1 MRNRVTIY
9 MMLCIVLFVTMS
21 CRQEECE
28 NVGEGTCLTLSVR
41 TSLAV
46 LRGVEDLND
55 DGTVS
60 ELESF
65 VDGRKMYRLGVFLVE
80 NGTTVA
86 STVLEDGDERFS
98 ANNTAAMVKFENLDY
113 SKTYQLYAIA
123 NYGNNGS
130 IQGNVSGIT
139 ADNITA
145 SHRVTASTGNMCDAQ
160 KPCPLTLKQELKL
173 NPGVNNISG
182 QLIRTNARLR
192 ISVRN
197 QSDVKDLTI
206 TGLQFPAKFTQSS
219 ADLFTE
225 GGNANVSPVVTSQDA
240 ITPFTQDLIIPMIDA
255 SGTTSERTI
264 FDSYLLE
271 STGGDYKYTLNLKYA
286 GVGGGTSGYSVDGDA
301 FSVKESIVDGG
312 LYVMYFSYANRYLYA
327 NGGVVQ
333 GGTTYLTDYGTVN
346 PEYVWRFKKISG
358 QADSYSIESLG
369 ATGGYMEASKLTY
382 GSSLQL
388 TNTPSSSDYF
398 TISNTTNNNGNMLAK
413 ATSATYN
420 YLYVNGSSVWGYY
433 YSAWDGHFRL
443 LKLKQEASTLSVTH
457 EETIPIKAL
466 DNTGH
471 NLPIETI
478 NRNDFIDILV
488 NVSYNDKTGE
498 VLFDVANWNQVS
510 GDVTFD

>member
-1 MRNRVTIY
+1 MRNRVTKY
-9 MMLCIVLFVTMS
+9 MMLCIVLLVTMS
-21 CRQEECE
+21 CHQVECE
-28 NVGEGTCLTLSVR
+28 STGEGTCLTLSVR

-46 LRGVEDLND
+46 SRGVEDLND

-60 ELESF
+60 DLESF

-130 IQGNVSGIT
+130 IQGNVSDIT

-160 KPCPLTLKQELKL
+160 KPCPLALKKELKL

-182 QLIRTNARLR
+182 QLTRTNARLR

-197 QSDVKDLTI
+197 QSDTKDLTI
-206 TGLQFPAKFTQSS
+206 SKLEFPTKFTQPSVEVFNGGGTASVSPQATASS
-219 ADLFTE
+219 AITSYAQGMVIPRINDSPS
-225 GGNANVSPVVTSQDA
+225 ANEKTIYDA
-240 ITPFTQDLIIPMIDA
+240 
-255 SGTTSERTI
+255 
-264 FDSYLLE
+264 YVLE
-271 STGGDYKYTLNLKYA
+271 STGGEYEYTIGLQYE
-286 GVGGGTSGYSVDGDA
+286 GVGGVSGYNVEGDP
-301 FSVKESIVDGG
+301 FSVKESIMDGG
-312 LYVMYFSYANRYLYA
+312 LYLMCFTYPSTYYLYA
-327 NGGVVQ
+327 
-333 GGTTYLTDYGTVN
+333 YEDYVRANVDYKIDGKID
-346 PEYVWRFKKISG
+346 PRYVWRFKKVSG
-358 QADSYSIESLG
+358 MADTYTIESLG
-369 ATGGYMEASKLTY
+369 PSGGFMKASTFAYRSDLQMTDTPAAT
-382 GSSLQL
+382 
-388 TNTPSSSDYF
+388 DYF
-398 TISNTTNNNGNMLAK
+398 IISNTTNSYHGDNMQAK
-413 ATSATYN
+413 APTGYCI
-420 YLYVNGSSVWGYY
+420 YVNGAFVWG
-433 YSAWDGHFRL
+433 SSSSWSCNFRL
-443 LKLKQEASTLSVTH
+443 LKVKEQSVTGSITH
-457 EETIPIKAL
+457 EETIPIKVL

>member
-46 LRGVEDLND
+46 SRGVEDLND

-80 NGTTVA
+80 NGATVA
-86 STVLEDGDERFS
+86 STVLEADDERFS

-123 NYGNNGS
+123 NYGNYGS
-130 IQGNVSGIT
+130 IQGNASGIT

-145 SHRVTASTGNMCDAQ
+145 SHSVIASTGNMCDAQ

-182 QLIRTNARLR
+182 QLTRTNARLR

-197 QSDVKDLTI
+197 QSDTKDLTVSK
-206 TGLQFPAKFTQSS
+206 LEFPARFTQPSVAFFDRGGVASVCPQPTASS
-219 ADLFTE
+219 
-225 GGNANVSPVVTSQDA
+225 A
-240 ITPFTQDLIIPMIDA
+240 ITPFAQGMVIPRIDA
-255 SGTTSERTI
+255 SASSNEKTI
-264 FDSYLLE
+264 YDAYLLE
-271 STGGDYKYTLNLKYA
+271 STDGEYEYTIGLQYE
-286 GVGGGTSGYSVDGDA
+286 GVGGASGYKVEGDA
-301 FSVKESIVDGG
+301 FSVKESIEDGS
-312 LYVMYFSYANRYLYA
+312 LYVMRFTYPSTYYLYA
-327 NGGVVQ
+327 DGDVVRANV
-333 GGTTYLTDYGTVN
+333 DYEIDGKID
-346 PEYVWRFKKISG
+346 PSYVWRFHKVAG
-358 QADSYSIESLG
+358 MADTYTIESLG
-369 ATGGYMEASKLTY
+369 SSGGFMKASTFAY
-382 GSSLQL
+382 FSSLQL
-388 TNTPSSSDYF
+388 TDTPAASDYF
-398 TISNTTNNNGNMLAK
+398 TISNTTNSYYGDNMQAK
-413 ATSATYN
+413 APTGYCI
-420 YLYVNGSSVWGYY
+420 YVNGAYVWGYSSSY
-433 YSAWDGHFRL
+433 YCNFRL
-443 LKLKQEASTLSVTH
+443 LKVKEQSIAGSITH
-457 EETIPIKAL
+457 TETIPIKVL
-466 DNTGH
+466 DDTGH
-471 NLPIETI
+471 NLPIEAI
-478 NRNDFIDILV
+478 HRNDFIDILV
-488 NVSYNDKTGE
+488 NVSYNEKTGE

>member
-9 MMLCIVLFVTMS
+9 MMLCIVLLVTMS
-21 CRQEECE
+21 CHQVECE
-28 NVGEGTCLTLSVR
+28 STGEGTCLTLSVR

-46 LRGVEDLND
+46 SRGVEDLND

-60 ELESF
+60 DLESF

-130 IQGNVSGIT
+130 IQGNVSDIT
-139 ADNITA
+139 ADNIIA

-160 KPCPLTLKQELKL
+160 KPCPLALKKELKL

-182 QLIRTNARLR
+182 QLTRTNARLR

-197 QSDVKDLTI
+197 QSDTKDLTI
-206 TGLQFPAKFTQSS
+206 SKLEFPTKFTQPSVEIFDGGGTASVCPQATASS
-219 ADLFTE
+219 
-225 GGNANVSPVVTSQDA
+225 A
-240 ITPFTQDLIIPMIDA
+240 ITPFAQGMVIPRINDSASANEKTIYDA
-255 SGTTSERTI
+255 
-264 FDSYLLE
+264 YVLE
-271 STGGDYKYTLNLKYA
+271 STDGEYEYTIGLQYE
-286 GVGGGTSGYSVDGDA
+286 GVGGASGYKVEGDA
-301 FSVKESIVDGG
+301 FSVKESIEDGS
-312 LYVMYFSYANRYLYA
+312 LYVMRFTYPSTYYLYA
-327 NGGVVQ
+327 DGDVVRAND
-333 GGTTYLTDYGTVN
+333 DYEIDGKID
-346 PEYVWRFKKISG
+346 PRYVWRFHKVAG
-358 QADSYSIESLG
+358 MADTYTIESLG
-369 ATGGYMEASKLTY
+369 PSGGFMKASTFAYYSNLQMTDTPAAT
-382 GSSLQL
+382 
-388 TNTPSSSDYF
+388 DYF
-398 TISNTTNNNGNMLAK
+398 IISNTTNSYYGDNMQAK
-413 ATSATYN
+413 APTGYCI
-420 YLYVNGSSVWGYY
+420 YVNGAYVLGSSSSWYCN
-433 YSAWDGHFRL
+433 FRL
-443 LKLKQEASTLSVTH
+443 LKVKEQSVTGSITH
-457 EETIPIKAL
+457 EETIPIKVL
-466 DNTGH
+466 DGTGH

>member
-1 MRNRVTIY
+1 MINRVLTY
-9 MMLCIVLFVTMS
+9 LSLCLLLLMAVS
-21 CRQEECE
+21 CNQEDYERE
-28 NVGEGTCLTLSVR
+28 GEGTTLTFSVR
-41 TSLAV
+41 TIYDV
-46 LRGVEDLND
+46 TRGMEDLND
-55 DGTVS
+55 DGIVS
-60 ELESF
+60 DLESF
-65 VDGRKMYRLGVFLVE
+65 MQGRKMYRLGVFLVE
-80 NGTTVA
+80 NGSTVA
-86 STVLEDGDERFS
+86 STVLEQDDERFS
-98 ANNTAAMVKFENLDY
+98 ANNTAATVKFENLDY
-113 SKTYQLYAIA
+113 SKSYQLYAVA
-123 NYGNNGS
+123 NYGDYGS
-130 IQGNVSGIT
+130 VEGNVDNIT
-139 ADNITA
+139 ADNITD
-145 SHRVTASTGNMCDAQ
+145 SHRVTASADNICDAQ
-160 KPCPLTLKQELKL
+160 KPCPLSLKQELKL

-182 QLIRTNARLR
+182 QLTRTNARLR

-197 QSDVKDLTI
+197 QSDMKDLTI
-206 TGLQFPAKFTQSS
+206 TKLQFPTKFTQSS
-219 ADLFTE
+219 TDIFSE
-225 GGNANVSPVVTSQDA
+225 GGTANVSPVPTSQSA

-264 FDSYLLE
+264 FDAYLLE
-271 STGGDYKYTLNLKYA
+271 STGGDYKYTLGLKYA

-369 ATGGYMEASKLTY
+369 ATGGYMKASILTF

-398 TISNTTNNNGNMLAK
+398 TISNTTNYNGNMLAK

-420 YLYVNGSSVWGYY
+420 YLYVNGSYVWGYSSSWNGY
-433 YSAWDGHFRL
+433 FRL

-478 NRNDFIDILV
+478 NRNDFIDVLV
-488 NVSYNDKTGE
+488 NVTYNDKTGE
-498 VLFDVANWNQVS
+498 VQFEVSNWKGVY

>member
-9 MMLCIVLFVTMS
+9 MMLCIVLLVTMS
-21 CRQEECE
+21 CHQVECE
-28 NVGEGTCLTLSVR
+28 STGEGTCLTLSVR

-46 LRGVEDLND
+46 SRGVEDLND

-60 ELESF
+60 DLESF

-130 IQGNVSGIT
+130 IQGNVSDIT

-160 KPCPLTLKQELKL
+160 KPCPLALKKELKL

-182 QLIRTNARLR
+182 QLTRTNARLR

-197 QSDVKDLTI
+197 QSDTKDLTI
-206 TGLQFPAKFTQSS
+206 SKLEFPTKFTQPSVEVFNGGGTASVSPQATASS
-219 ADLFTE
+219 AITSYAQGMVIPRINDSPS
-225 GGNANVSPVVTSQDA
+225 ANEKTIYDA
-240 ITPFTQDLIIPMIDA
+240 
-255 SGTTSERTI
+255 
-264 FDSYLLE
+264 YVLE
-271 STGGDYKYTLNLKYA
+271 STGGEYEYTIGLQYE
-286 GVGGGTSGYSVDGDA
+286 GVGGVSGYNVDGDA

-369 ATGGYMEASKLTY
+369 ATGGYMKASILT
-382 GSSLQL
+382 SESRLQL

-398 TISNTTNNNGNMLAK
+398 TISNTTNYNGNMLAK

-420 YLYVNGSSVWGYY
+420 YLYVNGSYVCGDL
-433 YSAWDGHFRL
+433 YSWNRYFRL
-443 LKLKQEASTLSVTH
+443 LKVKEQSVTGSITH
-457 EETIPIKAL
+457 EETIPIKVL
-466 DNTGH
+466 DGTGH

>member
-9 MMLCIVLFVTMS
+9 MMLCIVLLVTMS
-21 CRQEECE
+21 CHQVECE
-28 NVGEGTCLTLSVR
+28 STGEGTCLTLSVR

-46 LRGVEDLND
+46 SRGVEDLND

-60 ELESF
+60 DLESF

-130 IQGNVSGIT
+130 IQGNVSDIT

-145 SHRVTASTGNMCDAQ
+145 PHRVTASTGNMCDAQ
-160 KPCPLTLKQELKL
+160 KPCPLALKKELKL
-173 NPGVNNISG
+173 NPGVNNVSG
-182 QLIRTNARLR
+182 QLTRTNARLR

-197 QSDVKDLTI
+197 QSDTKDLTI
-206 TGLQFPAKFTQSS
+206 SKLEFPTKFTQPSVEVFNGGGTASVSPQATASS
-219 ADLFTE
+219 AITSYAQGMVIPRINDSPS
-225 GGNANVSPVVTSQDA
+225 ANEKTIYDA
-240 ITPFTQDLIIPMIDA
+240 
-255 SGTTSERTI
+255 
-264 FDSYLLE
+264 YVLE
-271 STGGDYKYTLNLKYA
+271 STGGEYEYTIGLQYE
-286 GVGGGTSGYSVDGDA
+286 GVGGVSGYNVEGDA
-301 FSVKESIVDGG
+301 FSVKESIMDGG
-312 LYVMYFSYANRYLYA
+312 LYLMCFTYPSPYYLHADGEYVRAN
-327 NGGVVQ
+327 V
-333 GGTTYLTDYGTVN
+333 DYKIDGKID
-346 PEYVWRFKKISG
+346 PSYVWRFHKVAG
-358 QADSYSIESLG
+358 MADAYTIESLG
-369 ATGGYMEASKLTY
+369 SSGGFMKASTFAYYSNLQMTDTPAAT
-382 GSSLQL
+382 
-388 TNTPSSSDYF
+388 DYF
-398 TISNTTNNNGNMLAK
+398 IISNTTNSYYGDNMQAK
-413 ATSATYN
+413 APTGYCI
-420 YLYVNGSSVWGYY
+420 YVNGAYVLGSSSSWYCN
-433 YSAWDGHFRL
+433 FRL
-443 LKLKQEASTLSVTH
+443 LKVKEQSVTGSITH
-457 EETIPIKAL
+457 EETIPIKVL
-466 DNTGH
+466 DGTGH